1 MDLSKTISE
10 EKKSKPS
17 FWNRLLRLPRKSYL
31 KEKQDDSF
39 KRHSMIYSSLNT
51 PKRQKEESSTSDE
64 SENFITLESSA
75 LQDVHRDA
83 GILFLNKS
91 SVENCFAPK
100 EENKHVQ
107 FAPTPMN
114 KYYRVDAKAAPAK
127 KREENKENVEHSNSV
142 KPTRPILRLNKKN
155 KTSSQSSSAEETESN
170 LGTKLLNVTY
180 IDGPQVKTPSMPRT
194 STKITLVERKNGS
207 VPHLNVSN
215 IVKYNSL
222 PRNPKIPEEK
232 LNADAS
238 EPRAL
243 QQTCD
248 VKSTQSLCS
257 QPNKN
262 IFQKSDLDCMYR
274 RSMRDVSTHR
284 QSCYGISNPSKIFE
298 AKKVLQAQNYDANQD
313 ARRRL
318 SLGPPL
324 HFPQNDSG
332 YHTTAS
338 NQKCSLTQV
347 QGNFKFPGSYQD
359 TTGSSDQQISRSK
372 LKGVNIGRSNVAIL
386 NKQNYHASTGHIP
399 NRAINEVGLPMASSK
414 KGSEVTIKNRSKSPH
429 YIPLC
434 ETFTTAKSVK
444 NSISE
449 KAIGKHAI
457 QQQQQQ
463 QKNREFSAEGT
474 SKSSYFGFPVQNKK
488 QVCESSLEQP
498 SIITESRKQAIL
510 SSMYSQKR
518 KIINKICKYNSKQSD
533 EGFSSMADDE
543 CSFNCS
549 CPTCITKFSKAYK
562 RNGLKQFFSGNKDK
576 YFFTIEPEIKERNEL
591 CRLPENQTVEG
602 PMAKAQPH
610 LSNKNE
616 NELGHNKTWYDCND
630 TLCQTPCKRTGPENN
645 KVEDTTKTSRNK
657 IVENIYENI
666 TQIINSATKKNLT
679 PKDVK
684 KLLSTPISSP
694 LKSQKKIQRTLFS
707 DDDEKEKLDQTLKE
721 ILSPVQT
728 SDCFNDSIVLL
739 QEIFQK
745 LSQECKELLQPN
757 STTDI
762 PNQNSSTPI
771 SSDSPGGKYVNNLI
785 KNLKSS
791 ELSPADFANII
802 GGIAQNI
809 FSDTK
814 AKKRNVRTL
823 VHSASL
829 PDLQNKRSFLKRAV
843 SVANSLK
850 DLCDIQIKARTGSGS
865 APNQNVM
872 TNGDSA
878 GIDSALSGD
887 SASVS
892 RQLPEGWSKTPT
904 TENSTVSDDT
914 PTKTCSGTDK
924 DSSNCSE
931 GELQLLENAIR
942 LGMGL
947 APVEKVKKPSLYTA
961 SPTKATKYKSRD
973 VLSGK
978 GNFE

>member
-1 MDLSKTISE
+1 MDLSKQID
-10 EKKSKPS
+10 EKKSKSS

-39 KRHSMIYSSLNT
+39 KRQSMVYSSLNT

-91 SVENCFAPK
+91 SIENCFAPK

-114 KYYRVDAKAAPAK
+114 KYYRVDVKAAPAK
-127 KREENKENVEHSNSV
+127 KREENKENMEQTNSA
-142 KPTRPILRLNKKN
+142 KPARPILRLNKKN
-155 KTSSQSSSAEETESN
+155 KTSSQSSAEDTESN
-170 LGTKLLNVTY
+170 PETKLLNVTY
-180 IDGPQVKTPSMPRT
+180 IDGPQVKTPSIPRT
-194 STKITLVERKNGS
+194 STKITLVDRKNGS

-222 PRNPKIPEEK
+222 PRNPKIPEEN
-232 LNADAS
+232 LNFNAS
-238 EPRAL
+238 EQLASH
-243 QQTCD
+243 QSCD

-262 IFQKSDLDCMYR
+262 TFQKTDLDRRYR
-274 RSMRDVSTHR
+274 RSMRDVSTQR

-298 AKKVLQAQNYDANQD
+298 AKKVLQAQNYDPNQD

-324 HFPQNDSG
+324 HCPQNDSG

-338 NQKCSLTQV
+338 NQRCSLTQV
-347 QGNFKFPGSYQD
+347 QSNFKVPVSCQD
-359 TTGSSDQQISRSK
+359 STGSSNQQASRSK
-372 LKGVNIGRSNVAIL
+372 MSFANTGRSNVAIL

-399 NRAINEVGLPMASSK
+399 NKAINQVGLPIVSSK
-414 KGSEVTIKNRSKSPH
+414 KGNEVTIKNRSKSPH

-434 ETFTTAKSVK
+434 ETFTATKNAK

-449 KAIGKHAI
+449 MATGKHAI
-457 QQQQQQ
+457 QQQ
-463 QKNREFSAEGT
+463 KNKEFPEEGT
-474 SKSSYFGFPVQNKK
+474 SKSSYFSFPGQNKK
-488 QVCESSLEQP
+488 QVCESSIEQP
-498 SIITESRKQAIL
+498 SIVTESRKQAIL

-549 CPTCITKFSKAYK
+549 CPTCVTKFSRAYK
-562 RNGLKQFFSGNKDK
+562 RNGLRQLFSSNKEK

-591 CRLPENQTVEG
+591 GRLPENQTVEG

-616 NELGHNKTWYDCND
+616 NELEQNKTWYDCND
-630 TLCQTPCKRTGPENN
+630 TLCQTPCKSIGPENN
-645 KVEDTTKTSRNK
+645 EVKDISKTARNK
-657 IVENIYENI
+657 MVENIYENI

-694 LKSQKKIQRTLFS
+694 LKSQKKTQRTLFS
-707 DDDEKEKLDQTLKE
+707 DDDEREKLDQTLKE
-721 ILSPVQT
+721 MLSPVQT

-757 STTDI
+757 TTTDI
-762 PNQNSSTPI
+762 PNQVSSTPV
-771 SSDSPGGKYVNNLI
+771 SSGSPGGKYVNDLL

-791 ELSPADFANII
+791 ELSPIDFANII

-814 AKKRNVRTL
+814 AKKRNVGTL
-823 VHSASL
+823 VHSTSL
-829 PDLQNKRSFLKRAV
+829 PDLLQNKQSFLKRAI

-850 DLCDIQIKARTGSGS
+850 DLCDIQIKARTGSES
-865 APNQNVM
+865 AAGQNIL
-872 TNGDSA
+872 TKGNSA

-887 SASVS
+887 STLGN

-904 TENSTVSDDT
+904 TENSNISDDT

-931 GELQLLENAIR
+931 GDLQLLENAIR

-947 APVEKVKKPSLYTA
+947 APVEKVKRPSLYTA

-978 GNFE
+978 GK